1 MSRRAGVFL
10 ATFLLVAVLFAALP
24 SSTSAGKAGG
34 CKGKDCEIPEVPWTL
49 ILPGAGV
56 AMAGGYY
63 VFNRFLARGDENST
77 DDEQ

>member
-1 MSRRAGVFL
+1 MSRRAGVTL

-63 VFNRFLARGDENST
+63 MLNRFLGRGEDST
-77 DDEQ
+77 EDEQ

>member
-1 MSRRAGVFL
+1 MSRRAGAFL

-49 ILPGAGV
+49 ILPGAGAV
-56 AMAGGYY
+56 MAGGYY
-63 VFNRFLARGDENST
+63 VFNRFLDRAGGKST